1 MSISLRRFDYFG
13 ILYGFTYDESIRFQ
27 TNCGGFLSVFFC
39 LFSIIIV
46 SLMGSSFFDRTNPT
60 VIMQVVKSTSSPTVT
75 FGNRFNIAIRMT
87 YGNQSLYQNLDKIRI
102 KLMLNN
108 IHNSNYNN
116 VQLTEIPLSVCTKDK
131 FPDQY
136 QNYFDLYSLSESLC
150 PDLNNQLVTGDFLSL
165 NMQFLQIQF
174 VLCENDPLTG
184 KSNDGANI
192 VCKNS
197 SEIQNFL
204 QKNLIQTHLFYT
216 DTYYSQTNY
225 TNPEVKYIDN
235 YNIELY
241 FTNQRQTFFYLYNSF
256 MTSDDSYFFL
266 TPSSRQYSNI
276 QYSNI
281 IERTAV
287 RTPQMNN
294 LVMIDIR
301 SDKSVITYQRT
312 YQGFVNLATNIGA
325 MLNIVYIIFN
335 FVVFIFS
342 RIEFFNYVFKNSS
355 YQYKINNNNDLNLK
369 KTSNNK
375 SNNII
380 EDNNMLGKCYP

>member
-1 MSISLRRFDYFG
+1 
-13 ILYGFTYDESIRFQ
+13 
-27 TNCGGFLSVFFC
+27 
-39 LFSIIIV
+39 
-46 SLMGSSFFDRTNPT
+46 
-60 VIMQVVKSTSSPTVT
+60 
-75 FGNRFNIAIRMT
+75 
-87 YGNQSLYQNLDKIRI
+87 
-102 KLMLNN
+102 
-108 IHNSNYNN
+108 
-116 VQLTEIPLSVCTKDK
+116 
-131 FPDQY
+131 
-136 QNYFDLYSLSESLC
+136 
-150 PDLNNQLVTGDFLSL
+150 
-165 NMQFLQIQF
+165 MQFLQIQF

-241 FTNQRQTFFYLYNSF
+241 FTNQRETFFYLYNSF

-301 SDKSVITYQRT
+301 SDKSGITYQRT